1 MIKLYTD
8 GATSN
13 NGKDGAVGGWAYIAV
28 NKEEQIFIHDCG
40 FIPGATNNICELTA
54 AIKGCRAVEALQD
67 QVTVYSDSAYIV
79 NCYRDGWYL
88 KWQSNGWRNSRKE
101 PVANRDLWE
110 QLIAYFE
117 NPSYTFL
124 KVPAHSGIEYN
135 EIVDKMA
142 VEAKLKGE

>member
-1 MIKLYTD
+1 MIYLYTD
-8 GATSN
+8 GATTN
-13 NGKDGAVGGWAYIAV
+13 NGRDDAIGGWAYIGV
-28 NKEEQIFIHDCG
+28 TEDNIFIRDCG
-40 FIPGATNNICELTA
+40 FIPHATNNICELTA

-101 PVANRDLWE
+101 PVANQDLWE

-142 VEAKLKGE
+142 IEAKLKGE